1 MQTNDKVEKSVKSP
15 YMKRITSNVCLRKD
29 VGINGNLYG
38 GTILSWLDTASY
50 LFAKKHTEEPFL
62 VTMKF
67 GEMIFKK
74 PIHEGDIVDFYCDNI
89 KIGNSS
95 VGFDIEARIDEG
107 VVFSTNAVF
116 VAVDVKGN
124 KKMLEI
130 KISELQERFKA
141 EQLKL
146 ALFDN
151 ESLVIKKQKLTTVD
165 TKKNF
170 SDLSNEE
177 LDKLK
182 ESGMLWE
189 LYPEANEFYK

>member
-1 MQTNDKVEKSVKSP
+1 MEANDKVEKSVKSP

-38 GTILSWLDTASY
+38 GTILGWLDTASY

-67 GEMIFKK
+67 GEIIFKK
-74 PIHEGDIVDFYCDNI
+74 PVHEGDIVDFYCDNI
-89 KIGNSS
+89 KVGSS
-95 VGFDIEARIDEG
+95 SIGFDIEARINES

-116 VAVDVKGN
+116 VAVDARGN

-130 KISELQERFKA
+130 KMKELQERFKA

-146 ALFDN
+146 ALVNNDGEQN
-151 ESLVIKKQKLTTVD
+151 ERTNSTETI
-165 TKKNF
+165 
-170 SDLSNEE
+170 
-177 LDKLK
+177 
-182 ESGMLWE
+182 
-189 LYPEANEFYK
+189 